1 MNKNSNESDPFTVA
15 HKPVEDGFPYD
26 LETDSLA
33 DSMGLRLPNR
43 SLYVLQGAV
52 GGGKSLVSQ
61 RLIYGMIENGV
72 KVLVITTEL
81 TTRGWIEQMESIG
94 YGITD
99 AIREGKLM
107 VFSRFG
113 SIAESTPD
121 VDLIQLLESEAVELA
136 DVVVI
141 DSASSLMPS
150 HLDDANR
157 FKLMQRLRQI
167 SSKGRSLM
175 LCIDPVEMDEKLM
188 HNLRS
193 SAEVVLDLMTTMIGG
208 EIKRN
213 VVVTRFL
220 RAAGPVQTSIGW
232 RVEPSMGFIVDITAV
247 S

>member
-1 MNKNSNESDPFTVA
+1 MSNISTENDPNKVA

-61 RLIYGMIENGV
+61 RLVYGMIENGV

-107 VFSRFG
+107 VFSRYG
-113 SIAESTPD
+113 TLADSTPN
-121 VDLIQLLESEAVELA
+121 VDIFHLLDSDAVELA

-150 HLDDANR
+150 DLDEAGR

-175 LCIDPVEMDEKLM
+175 LCLDPVEMDEKLL

-213 VVVTRFL
+213 VVVTRYL